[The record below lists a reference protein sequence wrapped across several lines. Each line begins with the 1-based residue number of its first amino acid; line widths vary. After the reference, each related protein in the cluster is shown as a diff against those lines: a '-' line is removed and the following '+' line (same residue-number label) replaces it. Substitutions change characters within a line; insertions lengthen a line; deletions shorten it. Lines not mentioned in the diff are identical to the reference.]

1 MNTQK
6 FYSTQSMLQEKLW
19 AAAARGDSA
28 TIRVLVMEGVNVHA
42 RNIEGF
48 TAYNLAT
55 QNGHYN
61 TALTILAAR
70 NMAFSDRL
78 RLTTPG
84 SSDAASGTAL

>member
-1 MNTQK
+1 MNVRRL
-6 FYSTQSMLQEKLW
+6 YSTQSILQEKLW

-28 TIRVLVMEGVNVHA
+28 TIRVLVMEGVDVNA
-42 RNIEGF
+42 RNVDGF

-78 RLTTPG
+78 GFVPLPA
-84 SSDAASGTAL
+84 DAERKSVS